1 MQYKFLQQKQQNK
14 RKQDGKKTMKHPL
27 KKKIIT
33 VILIILIL
41 LFLIVILF
49 LAGAWSMFGEKITAS
64 QSVRKLE
71 DGLYY
76 LEYSGDYGFDDFLKK
91 GGASSEAV
99 MAEYITSFLSGG
111 FMESNSNP
119 VSQDF
124 GCSTLTVN
132 GLMGR
137 NFDWEG
143 ISGSAMIIHAIPQS
157 GYESYS
163 TCWLDFLGF
172 GQNWK
177 PEGFA
182 NQYMSLASIY
192 VPLDGMNEMGL
203 CVADLVNG
211 DNEQTHQQTDKTDLT
226 TNSAIRLLLDRA
238 ATVEEAIELL
248 QQHDMNSAIGMSHH
262 LAISDATGRSV
273 VIEYINNELIVTDTP
288 AVTNHYLSEGEKFG
302 VGNQES
308 LSRYDRLMEMYSD
321 VTSEADMRDTMEA
334 VSYSDITRW
343 SIVYDL
349 EAKAFDFYWNMQFKQ
364 PHHFELAQ

>member
-1 MQYKFLQQKQQNK
+1 MK
-14 RKQDGKKTMKHPL
+14 RSL
-27 KKKIIT
+27 KKRIT
-33 VILIILIL
+33 KVILIILCIL
-41 LFLIVILF
+41 LLAVILF
-49 LAGAWSMFGEKITAS
+49 LAGAWSMFGEKVIAA
-64 QSVRKLE
+64 QSVKKLE

-76 LEYSGDYGFDDFLKK
+76 LEYKGDYGFDGFLEN

-111 FMESNSNP
+111 FMQSGTES
-119 VSQDF
+119 VAQDF

-137 NFDWEG
+137 NYEWEG
-143 ISGSAMIIHAIPQS
+143 TDGSAIIVHTIPQS

-182 NQYMSLASIY
+182 NQYMALASIY

-211 DNEQTHQQTDKTDLT
+211 DDEQTHQQTDKTDLT

-238 ATVEEAIELL
+238 ATVEEAIKLL
-248 QQHDMNSAIGMSHH
+248 QQYDMNSAIGMSHH

-273 VIEYINNELIVTDTP
+273 VVEYINNEMIVTETP
-288 AVTNHYLSEGEKFG
+288 VVTNHYLSDGEKYG

-308 LSRYDRLMEMYSD
+308 LSRYDKLMEMSSG
-321 VTSEADMRDTMEA
+321 VTNSENMRDTMEA
-334 VSYSDITRW
+334 VSYPGITQW
-343 SIVYDL
+343 SIVYEP
-349 EAKAFDFYWNMQFKQ
+349 EAKAFDFYWNMQFEQ
-364 PHHFELAQ
+364 SHHFTMME